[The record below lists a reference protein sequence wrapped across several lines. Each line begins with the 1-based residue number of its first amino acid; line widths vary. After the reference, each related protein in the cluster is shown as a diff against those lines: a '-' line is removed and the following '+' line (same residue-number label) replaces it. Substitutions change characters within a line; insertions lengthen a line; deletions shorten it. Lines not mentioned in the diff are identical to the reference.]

1 MAEGIMELMDSMP
14 DEGPPA
20 DARDTSSPNFGRGMS
35 TMEMYEILMPLARM
49 VAKQTGEPVQAI
61 LQEMATDPTAISR
74 AKRILGMD
82 PTTPFPNNI
91 REPMPSENLMSS
103 NDMVKRLQDQLF
115 SVPPSQQFMDPN
127 ALNRVTDQEL
137 NEILRN
143 LPPSQQ
149 FMDPNVYD
157 NLGPPST
164 VPMNPVAKPTMSER
178 LLSQMSL
185 KD

>member
-1 MAEGIMELMDSMP
+1 MAEGIMELIDSIP

-35 TMEMYEILMPLARM
+35 TMEMYEILMPLARL
-49 VAKQTGEPVQAI
+49 VSAQTGEPVQAI

-74 AKRILGMD
+74 AKRMLGMD
-82 PTTPFPNNI
+82 QTTPFPNNI
-91 REPMPSENLMSS
+91 REPMPSENLMS
-103 NDMVKRLQDQLF
+103 KRLQDQLF
-115 SVPPSQQFMDPN
+115 SVPPSQQVIDPN

-137 NEILRN
+137 NEMLRN

-149 FMDPNVYD
+149 FIDPNIYD
-157 NLGPPST
+157 NLGSPST
-164 VPMNPVAKPTMSER
+164 VPMDPVAKPTMSER